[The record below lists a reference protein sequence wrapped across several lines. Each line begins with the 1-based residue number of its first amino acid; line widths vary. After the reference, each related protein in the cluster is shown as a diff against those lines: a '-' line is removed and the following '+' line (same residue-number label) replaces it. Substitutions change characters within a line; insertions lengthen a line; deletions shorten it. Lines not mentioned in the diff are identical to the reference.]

1 MTATKPTTAK
11 PKTVHRVAHPAVAAK
26 GGDRFFQGVGG
37 RKTAT
42 ARVRVMPGKSG
53 ITINGKDFK
62 AYFTLAKHQGVVK
75 AALDVSDMANA
86 LGVSVLVSGGG
97 IAGQADAVRHG
108 IARALVKYN
117 EDFKKKLRAHGFMT
131 RDARHVERKKPG
143 LKKARRAPQ
152 WAKR

>member
-1 MTATKPTTAK
+1 
-11 PKTVHRVAHPAVAAK
+11 
-26 GGDRFFQGVGG
+26 
-37 RKTAT
+37 
-42 ARVRVMPGKSG
+42 
-53 ITINGKDFK
+53 
-62 AYFTLAKHQGVVK
+62 
-75 AALDVSDMANA
+75 
-86 LGVSVLVSGGG
+86 
-97 IAGQADAVRHG
+97 VRHG